1 MAAILFPANPAGQTP
16 VNTFSP
22 TSTPLANTSNS
33 FTYTWNGTAWTSAP
47 AGGGGGGTVTSVS
60 GTLPISVATGTT
72 TPVIS
77 IAAATAAAAGSIEI
91 ATLAEAAA
99 GTDATRALTPE
110 SGVPKDAAGMTGAAL
125 IPGGND
131 AARPSPVTGMFRY
144 NSQSGTPVSLEYYDG
159 AAWSPVGGGTAATL
173 AEAAAGTINTKFS
186 SPQTAVPKDAAGMT
200 GAALLPTGTNAQRT
214 AIASP
219 VAGMTRFNTD
229 YTPDSLEVYDGAAW
243 KQVAYVPVLGTLTD
257 LIPTNGSVLP
267 AGGTYENIIINAGVT
282 VTVPAICQLRARTS
296 IQVNGTVNVGTAWP
310 GGSPAGTAT
319 SAGTAAV
326 SPNAGQGIGQGGKTY
341 GYSATISG
349 TGGVAATFVV
359 DTGSGGGSG
368 GGAGGGGL
376 VFICSGPIT
385 VGAAAVINAE
395 GATAYGGAAIGGT
408 LGVQIPGGGGGS
420 GGLIYLESDTSITLA
435 GTSALSVA
443 GGNGFGGFA
452 GGSRTAFGAGG
463 GGGGGGGYIILSSPN
478 TTSVPANF
486 NVSGGA
492 AGADFAGAP
501 VGSPSFF
508 GGYGGSFAGSGGDPG
523 GGAAGAWA
531 LPGNPG
537 LVLYNV
543 YL

>member
-1 MAAILFPANPAGQTP
+1 
-16 VNTFSP
+16 
-22 TSTPLANTSNS
+22 
-33 FTYTWNGTAWTSAP
+33 
-47 AGGGGGGTVTSVS
+47 
-60 GTLPISVATGTT
+60 LPISVATGTT

-77 IAAATAAAAGSIEI
+77 IADASTTAKGAVQLATAA
-91 ATLAEAAA
+91 EAAT
-99 GTDATRALTPE
+99 GTDALKTLTPAT
-110 SGVPKDAAGMTGAAL
+110 GVPKDAANMTGAAIL
-125 IPGGND
+125 P
-131 AARPSPVTGMFRY
+131 
-144 NSQSGTPVSLEYYDG
+144 SGT
-159 AAWSPVGGGTAATL
+159 T
-173 AEAAAGTINTKFS
+173 
-186 SPQTAVPKDAAGMT
+186 
-200 GAALLPTGTNAQRT
+200 AQRT
-214 AIASP
+214 AIATP
-219 VAGMTRFNTD
+219 VAGMTRYNTTTGDLEFYTGTAWNGVTAKVLGAGAGATYDEGASQLPVGTDAQRPAVPLAGMTRFNTS
-229 YTPDSLEVYDGAAW
+229 YAPDSLEVYDSTNTSW
-243 KQVAYVPVLGTLTD
+243 RQVAYVPVLGTLTD

-296 IQVNGTVNVGTAWP
+296 IQIDGPITVDQAWP
-310 GGSPAGTAT
+310 GGSAAGTST

-326 SPNAGQGIGQGGKTY
+326 TPNIGQGIGQIGKTY

-359 DTGSGGGSG
+359 DVGSGFGSG

-376 VFICSGPIT
+376 VLICSGPIT
-385 VGAAAVINAE
+385 VGAAGSITALGGNA
-395 GATAYGGAAIGGT
+395 AAGGVTPGT
-408 LGVQIPGGGGGS
+408 SGIQIPGGGGGS

-435 GTSALSVA
+435 GTSLLNVS
-443 GGNGFGGFA
+443 GGIAAPGFA
-452 GGSRTAFGAGG
+452 GGSRAGFGAGG

-478 TTSVPANF
+478 TTSAPANF

-501 VGSPSFF
+501 VGSSSFF
-508 GGYGGSFAGSGGDPG
+508 GGWGASFAGSGGDPG